1 MSSLDKNQTSPAASA
16 NPADG
21 HLSDTIA
28 ARDVIAEV
36 EKHVLVDGFKL
47 VIDLERSR
55 GSRLVDARTGR
66 VLVDLYSFYASM
78 PVGYNHPHF
87 SRPEVEAD
95 LLAAAKVKV
104 ASADVYSTQYAMF
117 IATFARVMGLP
128 PLERYFFIEG

>member
-1 MSSLDKNQTSPAASA
+1 MPTIDRISARKTARKKPATAK
-16 NPADG
+16 PRG
-21 HLSDTIA
+21 VIA
-28 ARDVIAEV
+28 PRDVITEL
-36 EKHVLVDGFKL
+36 EKHILVDGFKL

-95 LLAAAKVKV
+95 LLAAAK
-104 ASADVYSTQYAMF
+104 
-117 IATFARVMGLP
+117 
-128 PLERYFFIEG
+128 